1 MRPDSWEGRRVLVT
15 GASGFIGSHTVAEL
29 VRRGAHVAATT
40 RALPIE
46 IAQVSIKVDSGMETG
61 IAEFNPQCVIHLAT
75 KFIPS
80 HTEKDISSLIESN
93 IEFGTRVLQVS
104 TELGSI
110 FLTASSHWQHY
121 QGEIYSPIS
130 LYAATKQAFITVA
143 EYYKVAG
150 LDFRELT
157 LFDSY
162 GINDFRQK
170 LVSIL
175 LQAAQSAEPIEMG
188 DGNQLIDLL
197 YVSDTVSALL
207 MLADMQKNIDTTY
220 VARSN
225 FPLTVRELVSKV
237 ESVTGHEIKAQWGIR
252 EPRPRE
258 MIQDWQFGTQ
268 LPGWKPEVSLEQGI
282 SLCWAEVTAGG

>member
-1 MRPDSWEGRRVLVT
+1 MHTDSWQGRRVLVT

-61 IAEFNPQCVIHLAT
+61 IADFKPQCVIHLAT
-75 KFIPS
+75 KFMPS

-104 TELGSI
+104 TELGAI
-110 FLTASSHWQHY
+110 FLTASSHWQHF

-162 GINDFRQK
+162 GINDSRQK

-188 DGNQLIDLL
+188 EGNQLIDLL

-225 FPLTVRELVSKV
+225 FPMTVRELVSKV

>member
-1 MRPDSWEGRRVLVT
+1 MRTDSWQGRRVLVT

-61 IAEFNPQCVIHLAT
+61 IAEFKPQCVIHLAT
-75 KFIPS
+75 KFMPS
-80 HTEKDISSLIESN
+80 HTEKDISPLIESN

-104 TELGSI
+104 TELGAI

-170 LVSIL
+170 LVSLL
-175 LQAAQSAEPIEMG
+175 LQAAQSGEAIEMG
-188 DGNQLIDLL
+188 EGNQLIDLL

-220 VARSN
+220 VARSH

-268 LPGWKPEVSLEQGI
+268 LLGWKPEVSLEQGI

>member
-1 MRPDSWEGRRVLVT
+1 MHTNSWQGRRVLVT

-29 VRRGAHVAATT
+29 VKQGAHVAATT
-40 RALPIE
+40 RSLPFE
-46 IAQVSIKVDSGMETG
+46 SAQVSIKVDSGMEFG
-61 IAEFNPQCVIHLAT
+61 ISEFNPECVIHLAT
-75 KFIPS
+75 KFLPS
-80 HTEKDISSLIESN
+80 HTDKDIGALIESN

-104 TELGSI
+104 TELGAL

-121 QGEIYSPIS
+121 QGEDYSPVS

-143 EYYKVAG
+143 EYYKLAG

-162 GINDFRQK
+162 GINDSRQK

-175 LQAAQSAEPIEMG
+175 LQAAQSGEAIEMG
-188 DGNQLIDLL
+188 DGTQLIDLL
-197 YVSDTVSALL
+197 YVSDSVAALL
-207 MLADMQKNIDTTY
+207 TLADMETGSNSTY
-220 VARSN
+220 VARSH

-237 ESVTGHEIKAQWGIR
+237 ESATGHEIKAQWGAR

-258 MIQDWQFGTQ
+258 MVRDWQFGTN
-268 LPGWKPEVSLEQGI
+268 LPAWEPHISLEEGI
-282 SLCWAEVTAGG
+282 ARCWAEVTASG

>member
-1 MRPDSWEGRRVLVT
+1 MRTDSWQGRRVLVT

-61 IAEFNPQCVIHLAT
+61 IAEFKPQCVIHLAT
-75 KFIPS
+75 KFMPS

-104 TELGSI
+104 TELGAI

-162 GINDFRQK
+162 GINDSRQK

-175 LQAAQSAEPIEMG
+175 LHAAQSGEPIEMG
-188 DGNQLIDLL
+188 EGNQLIDLL

-268 LPGWKPEVSLEQGI
+268 LPGWKPEMSLEQGI